1 MDRQTERKLIQQIK
15 NNGCVASFSQL
26 IKELHLYRDV
36 FHFVKRYLNNPSDTE
51 EVTQESMFR
60 AFHNVHGFDPD
71 RGRFRSWVF
80 GIAAHQAYDRLNER
94 KFRSLHEIEDLPL
107 RHRSPEDMLALIEME
122 EALVQAIESLG
133 ERYRRILVLYY
144 VEGLSHKEIATREGI
159 TSNNAGTILN
169 RAKERCI
176 QLYEENLKL
185 SRAQAKQEA
194 TKTPSQGTVAFAD
207 LFSALNHKFLRYI
220 NNH

>member
-1 MDRQTERKLIQQIK
+1 MDRQTERKLIEQIK

-107 RHRSPEDMLALIEME
+107 RHTKRFASYQR
-122 EALVQAIESLG
+122 LVCKAESK
-133 ERYRRILVLYY
+133 RRHSTHI
-144 VEGLSHKEIATREGI
+144 
-159 TSNNAGTILN
+159 
-169 RAKERCI
+169 
-176 QLYEENLKL
+176 
-185 SRAQAKQEA
+185 
-194 TKTPSQGTVAFAD
+194 
-207 LFSALNHKFLRYI
+207 NHPRLHY
-220 NNH
+220 